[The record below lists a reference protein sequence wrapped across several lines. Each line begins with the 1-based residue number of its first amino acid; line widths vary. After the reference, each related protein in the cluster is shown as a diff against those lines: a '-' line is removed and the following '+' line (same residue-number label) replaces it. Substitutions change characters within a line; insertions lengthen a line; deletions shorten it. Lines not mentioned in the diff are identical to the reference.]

1 MKKPALRK
9 NRSTRRQFVET
20 RWTKSSKNIGEYIFR
35 RLSLDQSNKELLQIR
50 PRHCMSK
57 LIVSSKEIES
67 YVADFLAILAQ
78 RNKIINDNTIDNDI
92 KISNHEEYVISE
104 SIGHS

>member
-1 MKKPALRK
+1 M
-9 NRSTRRQFVET
+9 
-20 RWTKSSKNIGEYIFR
+20 
-35 RLSLDQSNKELLQIR
+35 DQSDKELLQIR

-92 KISNHEEYVISE
+92 KISNHEDYVISE